1 MNCYI
6 FDVDGTLIDSSGVY
20 LPALQQMLDEYG
32 YAHTPEMLKTAFG
45 MTGRQGLRYFGIPEA
60 QHDEF
65 MHRWESLAYENLLNV
80 KIYDGILDT
89 LHALR
94 EGGSKLGIVTSRTR
108 AQFRDGVKPLGL
120 DRYFDTV
127 VCSDEVAHPK
137 PAPDA
142 ALECLQ
148 RLRGGAGCVHR
159 RQRFRYAVR
168 AVCGYP
174 ERARALG
181 LPRTGEDRVGSAL
194 CPSCRD
200 PESVSVS
207 ET

>member
-45 MTGRQGLRYFGIPEA
+45 MTGRQGLRYFGIPEE

-148 RLRGGAGCVHR
+148 RLGCAAGQAVYIGDSGFDMQCA
-159 RQRFRYAVR
+159 RFAGIRSVLALWG
-168 AVCGYP
+168 CHEP
-174 ERARALG
+174 EKI
-181 LPRTGEDRVGSAL
+181 
-194 CPSCRD
+194 
-200 PESVSVS
+200 ESDLRFAHPA
-207 ET
+207 EILNL